1 MSLGL
6 GAGARVSFFHPRVH
20 SGARSEDL
28 VFVLFLQALGIARG
42 ALGRENTVVATFL
55 HKLGHAYED
64 LGMVDDA
71 EAMFTEEREV
81 RSVIEERT
89 LDHMTAAGCPIS

>member
-1 MSLGL
+1 M
-6 GAGARVSFFHPRVH
+6 PC
-20 SGARSEDL
+20 
-28 VFVLFLQALGIARG
+28 FVLQALGIARG

-81 RSVIEERT
+81 RSVMEERA
-89 LDHMTAAGCPIS
+89 LDSVAHMAAAGCHIS

>member
-1 MSLGL
+1 M
-6 GAGARVSFFHPRVH
+6 AANRVSGNGRRCTSFVFPPGGGVH

-28 VFVLFLQALGIARG
+28 AFCFVLFLQALGIARG

-64 LGMVDDA
+64 LGMADDA

-81 RSVIEERT
+81 RSVIERGHWT
-89 LDHMTAAGCPIS
+89 T